1 MVFEQAKVD
10 RRRNRASSY
19 SYICVRMLKVHVLYD
34 CEACA
39 VQESA
44 WLKRKL
50 SENNYTFSH
59 RLDASARYIASKAP
73 VLPTHGLRAVHTAVS
88 ASVSVSVSLS
98 VSFVLACVCICCLS
112 ACICFSVQ

>member
-1 MVFEQAKVD
+1 
-10 RRRNRASSY
+10 
-19 SYICVRMLKVHVLYD
+19 
-34 CEACA
+34 

-98 VSFVLACVCICCLS
+98 VSFVLACVCVSVVCLLVYVLVS
-112 ACICFSVQ
+112 SVRFLTVHPCVLFVLATGRY